1 MAMNKIRLLIIDRYP
16 VFREGLCQLSSKEKD
31 IECVAVAENGEEGVK
46 LAKQLVP
53 DVVLID
59 IDVLTRDDIDITKQI
74 KAACPT
80 AAVSILTHI
89 KDESFIVA
97 CLRAGVN
104 GYLLKDTPVADLMN
118 AIRILHAGESIFNF
132 EATASILCNVGN
144 KKDGNQPASCQL
156 HDREQEVLKLAAR
169 GMSNSEISSEL
180 SISQHT
186 VATHF
191 FNIYRKMGVQSR
203 TEAVLHA
210 LKRGWFN
217 IDDID

>member
-1 MAMNKIRLLIIDRYP
+1 MSKIRLLIIDRHP
-16 VFREGLCQLSSKEKD
+16 VFREGLCQLSRKEKD

-59 IDVLTRDDIDITKQI
+59 IDVPTRDDSDIAKQI

-80 AAVSILTHI
+80 TAVAILTHI
-89 KDESFIVA
+89 KDESSIVA
-97 CLRAGVN
+97 CLRAEVN

-132 EATASILCNVGN
+132 EATASILRSVENR
-144 KKDGNQPASCQL
+144 KDGNQLASCQL

-169 GMSNSEISSEL
+169 GMSNSEISGEL

-210 LKRGWFN
+210 LKRGWFS

>member
-1 MAMNKIRLLIIDRYP
+1 MKKIRFLIIDRYP
-16 VFREGLCQLSSKEKD
+16 VFREGLSQLSRKEKD
-31 IECVAVAENGEEGVK
+31 IDCVATAENGEEGVK

-59 IDVLTRDDIDITKQI
+59 IDVPTRDDSDIAKQI

-80 AAVSILTHI
+80 AAVAILTHI
-89 KDESFIVA
+89 KAESSIVA
-97 CLRAGVN
+97 CLQAGVN
-104 GYLLKDTPVADLMN
+104 GYLLKETPVADLMN

-132 EATASILCNVGN
+132 KATTNILCSVGN
-144 KKDGNQPASCQL
+144 KEDCSLLASCPL
-156 HDREQEVLKLAAR
+156 YNREQEVLKLAAR
-169 GMSNSEISSEL
+169 GMSNSEIGNEL

-191 FNIYRKMGVQSR
+191 FNIYKKMGVQSR
-203 TEAVLHA
+203 TEAVLQA
-210 LKRGWFN
+210 LKRGWFS